1 MTRLQAAPQAP
12 GGLGQ
17 AAPAPELLDFLDGL
31 TRWRGE
37 RRQELDRIDAASL
50 RARDADSYT
59 SDLALALSMWQAVS
73 DRLDRLTE
81 VWDSGRVTAKGRE
94 EMSRLIWGRL
104 DTGPGAAPTG
114 SFGVS
119 LVEAA
124 RLCDA
129 LTSTLRARLSFD
141 PQAADVAARIA
152 AVRAGLHRCAELVA
166 QGTGEPAAAGRVDE
180 LRRRLKHLAGRAAGG
195 ADVGGPFA
203 VLEGEA
209 ARFERDLI
217 VVAAGRRDLGRDRE
231 TAQRLRDALER
242 REGDVRALAERCAG
256 RIAAPPRLAVPNPA
270 ALGPVPSDRAALDAY
285 RVRLERV
292 AAAMDVAETAYAAP
306 LAARDELRGRLQAF
320 GAKAT
325 AIGRASDPSV
335 GAAYEAARAVLWS
348 APCDLDE
355 ARRLVAD
362 YQQLLRS
369 QAQ

>member
-50 RARDADSYT
+50 LPGRRQLT

-129 LTSTLRARLSFD
+129 LTSTLRGGCRSTPRPPTSPPASRPSA
-141 PQAADVAARIA
+141 PGCTAAPNWSR
-152 AVRAGLHRCAELVA
+152 RAPGSPPR
-166 QGTGEPAAAGRVDE
+166 PAGWTSCAAGSSTSRAAPAGAPTS
-180 LRRRLKHLAGRAAGG
+180 AGRS
-195 ADVGGPFA
+195 PSWR
-203 VLEGEA
+203 
-209 ARFERDLI
+209 AR
-217 VVAAGRRDLGRDRE
+217 
-231 TAQRLRDALER
+231 
-242 REGDVRALAERCAG
+242 
-256 RIAAPPRLAVPNPA
+256 PR
-270 ALGPVPSDRAALDAY
+270 GSS
-285 RVRLERV
+285 
-292 AAAMDVAETAYAAP
+292 
-306 LAARDELRGRLQAF
+306 
-320 GAKAT
+320 AT
-325 AIGRASDPSV
+325 
-335 GAAYEAARAVLWS
+335 
-348 APCDLDE
+348 
-355 ARRLVAD
+355 
-362 YQQLLRS
+362 
-369 QAQ
+369 